1 MQKKRKY
8 ECGLKTAYR
17 WGYIHHIFRVNSP
30 MLEGVTFLIGRGW
43 LYCAII
49 TGNLYFHVAI
59 IIFSK
64 ESKFVS

>member
-1 MQKKRKY
+1 MR
-8 ECGLKTAYR
+8 LKNCLQMGIHTA
-17 WGYIHHIFRVNSP
+17 HIQGEFTHVGGSY
-30 MLEGVTFLIGRGW
+30 FLIGRGW